1 MDRNEEEQAAS
12 TAFSN
17 TTSSVFYCSTHGPG
31 VAFDLHDTTSPW
43 IFAAFATITAPI
55 AFLLNTLTILAVKQK
70 MELRQRLS
78 CFLYPSF
85 KYGSCRPSYRWYWCP
100 FIGFSCLVTSL
111 SNSGCPAFLFDGL
124 GTFNADVRFIVLL
137 AYPSDN
143 DCVGAVHSH
152 SKME

>member
-1 MDRNEEEQAAS
+1 MDRNGEEQAAS

-55 AFLLNTLTILAVKQK
+55 AFLLNTLTILAVKKK
-70 MELRQRLS
+70 MELRQKLS
-78 CFLYPSF
+78 YILLS
-85 KYGSCRPSYRWYWCP
+85 SMAVADLL
-100 FIGFSCLVTSL
+100 IGGIGVPLSAYSCLVTSL